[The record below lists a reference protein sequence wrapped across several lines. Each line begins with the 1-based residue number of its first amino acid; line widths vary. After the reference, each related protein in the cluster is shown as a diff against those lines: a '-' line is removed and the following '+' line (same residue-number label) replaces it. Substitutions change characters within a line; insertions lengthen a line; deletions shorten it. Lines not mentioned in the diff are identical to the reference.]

1 MLGDSDSLM
10 KMPNAES
17 FIMRYVNYTPG
28 RGRGSPFHSS
38 VRTELGQDLN
48 RNLWIKV
55 YQLEIYEL
63 RFINMYTNEKVSV
76 HENVSFNVLS

>member
-48 RNLWIKV
+48 RNL
-55 YQLEIYEL
+55 
-63 RFINMYTNEKVSV
+63 
-76 HENVSFNVLS
+76 